1 MQITAQTGLG
11 QLEVRTTS
19 NRGFTPAEI
28 ADKAVQK
35 ILYVGEN
42 LHPAIK
48 EQAIAYQGQIK
59 VILEYYI
66 KEAIKSDRT
75 TLSTV
80 LKTSGHPELVKLLEI

>member
-1 MQITAQTGLG
+1 MQISAHTGLG

-19 NRGFTPAEI
+19 RRGFTPAEI

-35 ILYVGEN
+35 ILFVGEN

-48 EQAIAYQGQIK
+48 EQAIAYQDQIR

-75 TLSTV
+75 TLINLLNS
-80 LKTSGHPELVKLLEI
+80 SGHPELIPLLEI